1 MTRGEKKLLIAHLN
15 NLNTNTQVQIMATAV
30 KYVLIP
36 FEVNIN
42 LGDLQGIKLYL
53 WSTKNIEKEA
63 AKLDISVLNAKYFV
77 EHLLS

>member
-1 MTRGEKKLLIAHLN
+1 
-15 NLNTNTQVQIMATAV
+15 MATAV

-63 AKLDISVLNAKYFV
+63 AKLDISVLHAKYFV